1 MAVLSGEK
9 ENLARIENDLE
20 NAPNTETS
28 AVSPLNIAAAQ
39 YDLDEPSEEELA
51 TLRRIGSKV
60 NSAAWLVAIFSGAER
75 IYLCGILL
83 LLFTSIPPAL
93 DAGAGLGGLIGSFI
107 LIGLGVG
114 GVKSSVAPFAGIHSI
129 NHAMWAGYYW
139 LTTVVLFKADQ
150 MRGGEKRITVLET
163 GERVIV
169 DHEVTVRRI
178 YSIFHWCTNV
188 GAVSGLASTA
198 MEKYLG
204 FWTSFLLALVA
215 LTFGTLVLIL
225 GRGRYYQRKPEAS
238 FRAKLMR
245 ALAYAI
251 KGGFNLD
258 AAQPAAQLEKHG
270 RAVPWD
276 KQFVEDIRQALK
288 ACRVWAMYPI
298 IWLCYD
304 QNQTNLISQAGQM
317 ITYGIPNDA
326 LASLNP
332 ICVLIAVPLFE
343 SYLYPYMHKFNL
355 PSRATVRMSIGF
367 ALTAVSMAIA
377 SGVQQVVY
385 NAPPCYNM
393 PLECPASEN
402 GNIPNQSSVLLQLPI
417 FVTGAMGEVLWLVA
431 GSEYAYNKA
440 ASHMKST
447 LQAITILT
455 AALNSVLGLA
465 VSPAAHNPNLTI
477 LFSAIAGAMGATTV
491 AFGLLFWKSD

>member
-1 MAVLSGEK
+1 MAVPCNEK
-9 ENLARIENDLE
+9 DNLARCEKHLE
-20 NAPNTETS
+20 DAPDTETS
-28 AVSPLNIAAAQ
+28 AVPPLDINAPQ
-39 YDLDEPSEEELA
+39 YDLNVPSEEELA
-51 TLRRIGSKV
+51 TLRRVGSKI
-60 NSAAWLVAIFSGAER
+60 NSTAW

-83 LLFTSIPPAL
+83 LLLTSIPQAL

-114 GVKSSVAPFAGIHSI
+114 GVKSSVAPF
-129 NHAMWAGYYW
+129 
-139 LTTVVLFKADQ
+139 TADQ
-150 MRGGEKRITVLET
+150 IRGDQKHIAVLET

-169 DHEVTVRRI
+169 DHELAVRRV

-188 GAVSGLASTA
+188 GALSGLASTA
-198 MEKYLG
+198 LEKYLG

-215 LTFGTLVLIL
+215 LASGTLILIL

-238 FRAKLMR
+238 FRAKLLS
-245 ALAYAI
+245 ALACAI

-258 AAQPAAQLEKHG
+258 AAQPEAQLEKHG
-270 RAVPWD
+270 RTVPWD
-276 KQFVEDIRQALK
+276 NQFIEDLRQALK

-304 QNQTNLISQAGQM
+304 QNQTNLVSQAGQM
-317 ITYGIPNDA
+317 VTYGIPNDA

-332 ICVLIAVPLFE
+332 ICVLIAVPMFE

-367 ALTAVSMAIA
+367 ALTAASMAIA

-402 GNIPNQSSVLLQLPI
+402 GNIPNQVSVFLQVPI

-447 LQAITILT
+447 LQAFTILT

-465 VSPAAHNPNLTI
+465 VAPAAHNPNLTI
-477 LFSAIAGAMGATTV
+477 LFASIAGAMGATTV
-491 AFGLLFWKSD
+491 AFGLIFWKSD